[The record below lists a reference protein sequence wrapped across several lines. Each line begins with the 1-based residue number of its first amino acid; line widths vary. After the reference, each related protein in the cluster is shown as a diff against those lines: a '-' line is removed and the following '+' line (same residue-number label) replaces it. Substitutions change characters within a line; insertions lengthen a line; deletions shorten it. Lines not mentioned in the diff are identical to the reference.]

1 MVVKKNIKKSINDG
15 STVDA
20 TAAKKP
26 NGDGPLI
33 ATIGMRQHNAFWAST
48 SLVYLLSFFWS
59 DDKKNL
65 YNQ

>member
-1 MVVKKNIKKSINDG
+1 MVAKKNIKKSINDG

-33 ATIGMRQHNAFWAST
+33 VTIGMRQHNAF
-48 SLVYLLSFFWS
+48 
-59 DDKKNL
+59 
-65 YNQ
+65 